1 MKTFNNSQELY
12 EAGYAAPLYDN
23 LENKTRWR
31 YFGDQFITD
40 GPPLLCEQV
49 TLRQSLINVRKV
61 EELLA

>member
-1 MKTFNNSQELY
+1 MKIFNNSQELY

-23 LENKTRWR
+23 SENKTRWR
-31 YFGDQFITD
+31 YFGDQFITN

-49 TLRQSLINVRKV
+49 TLRQSLISVRRV